1 METQSHTTLDFDQ
14 YHQQELPQLI
24 AAGHGELA
32 AGEAKRRGSIAFRIT
47 GGGAYTYAAGP
58 RGIEIV
64 KGDEKAE
71 TVIELSR
78 ESWEGLVCEF
88 ETGPGL
94 LYGDKVKCLR
104 GSAMKLLAWEPGL
117 RALYNGRPVF
127 EPDNTSLLVERDGS
141 PLDPGLSFRLG
152 DDREQMAQFL
162 RTAGYLAVRG
172 VFSGD
177 EVAGFRAAAE
187 ELRSSAVKGDKLS
200 WWGKNEAGEEVLCRV
215 TNARTKEVFRNIY
228 RDPRLLGLIELAD
241 TRLVPRVVD
250 EDRGGTVIYK
260 NPDMVEGLSNL
271 AWHRDCGMGGH
282 ALNCP
287 LIILSIFIT
296 PLTADTGELRML
308 PGSWRGSHRPI
319 EPDHPRA
326 PRGVSVSAQ
335 PGDVTLHYGDVMHA
349 APAPEKSGLDTYR
362 ISMLTA
368 FAQEEKADAPVRSR
382 NYNEV
387 LLGRDDGQVEHLGAV
402 AKRRQLSSKG

>member
-1 METQSHTTLDFDQ
+1 MDSERYAKLDFDQ
-14 YHQQELPQLI
+14 YHQQELPRLI

-32 AGEAKRRGSIAFRIT
+32 AGEARRRGSLAFRIT
-47 GGGAYTYAAGP
+47 GGGAYTYTAGP

-64 KGDEKAE
+64 PGDEKAE

-78 ESWEGLVCEF
+78 ESWQGLVDEL

-94 LYGDKVKCLR
+94 LYGGKIKCPR
-104 GSAMKLLAWEPGL
+104 GKAIKLVAWEPGL

-127 EPDNTSLLVERDGS
+127 DPDDTSQLVERNGS
-141 PLDPGLSFRLG
+141 PLDPARSFRLG
-152 DDREQMAQFL
+152 DDREEMAHFL

-172 VFSGD
+172 VFSPA
-177 EVAGFRAAAE
+177 EVARFRTAAE
-187 ELRSSAVKGDKLS
+187 ELRSSAVKGDKQS
-200 WWGKNEAGEEVLCRV
+200 WWGKNAAGEEILCRV
-215 TNARTKEVFRNIY
+215 TNARTQEVFRNLY
-228 RDPRLLGLIELAD
+228 RDPRLTGLIDLAD
-241 TRLVPRVVD
+241 TRLVPQVLG
-250 EDRGGTVIYK
+250 EDQGGTVIYK

-282 ALNCP
+282 AIKCP

-308 PGSWRGSHRPI
+308 PGSWRGSYGPI

-326 PRGVSVSAQ
+326 PRGVSVSAES
-335 PGDVTLHYGDVMHA
+335 GDVTLHYGDVMHA
-349 APAPEKSGLDTYR
+349 APAPEESGLDTYR

-368 FAQEEKADAPVRSR
+368 YAQEKTLESRGRVR

-387 LLGRDDGQVEHLGAV
+387 LLGREDGQVEHLSKV
-402 AKRRQLSSKG
+402 AKRR